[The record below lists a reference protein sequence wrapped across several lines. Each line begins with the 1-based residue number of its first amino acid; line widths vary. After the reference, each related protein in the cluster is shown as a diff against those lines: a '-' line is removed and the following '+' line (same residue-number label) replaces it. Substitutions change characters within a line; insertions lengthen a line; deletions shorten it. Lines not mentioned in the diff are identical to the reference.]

1 MASAE
6 LLSSKRAA
14 VRGEEFEYRPLSV
27 TAVTSL
33 VFGLLSTMVFVAGR
47 DSVEGAL
54 LLAPLPILGI
64 ALGLRA
70 ISQMRSNPDQ
80 YTGGILAKVGAA
92 LSFVCLA
99 GGLAF
104 SSYVYATEV
113 PAGYV
118 RASFIDLKPD
128 EIDLRGDHHIPPDVA
143 ALDGKEIFIKGYMR
157 PGTHYS
163 EAGSAVGTG
172 IQRFLLVRDDNQ
184 CCFGDLSNVKYFDQ
198 IAVALTGKLRVN
210 YRRGL
215 FRMGGTLRV
224 LPENA
229 RDLADGPA
237 YVLEADYAK

>member
-6 LLSSKRAA
+6 LLSPKRAA

-33 VFGLLSTMVFVAGR
+33 VFGLLSTMLFVAGR
-47 DSVEGAL
+47 DSFEGAL
-54 LLAPLPILGI
+54 LLAPVPIIGI

-80 YTGGILAKVGAA
+80 YTGGIHAKVGGA

-99 GGLAF
+99 GGLGF
-104 SSYVYATEV
+104 SGYVYATEV

-118 RASFIDLKPD
+118 RTSFVDLKPD
-128 EIDLRGDHHIPPDVA
+128 DIDLRGDHYVPPDVA
-143 ALDGKEIFIKGYMR
+143 ALDGKKVFIKGYIR
-157 PGTHYS
+157 PDSTRYRQNIG
-163 EAGSAVGTG
+163 
-172 IQRFLLVRDDNQ
+172 QFLLVRDNNQ
-184 CCFGDLSNVKYFDQ
+184 CCFGDLSTVKYFDQ
-198 IAVALTGKLRVN
+198 MLVQMQGKLRVD
-210 YRRGL
+210 YRPGV